1 MYQDQAGSPHTVSD
15 DYPTYFSDHD
25 GVSGS
30 EAVTSAAPEADTS
43 ESTDEWEV
51 IACGQIVGRY
61 CLEDLRGQGGMAEV
75 WRGRRLDDGSL
86 AAVKFLKPEF
96 AADPTERARL
106 DAEMMVAARLSH
118 PNIVHIYDVSD
129 ADAPRP
135 YFITEYLEGSHL
147 ARWLAEEERARGRL
161 DLPRAAPVLR
171 QIADA
176 LDYAHAQG
184 VVHRDIKP
192 GNIFLV
198 APGDSDSKTPKKEN
212 IPSLPPL
219 VKVLDFGIATVRG
232 RDESALQRE
241 GTIVGTPDYIAPEQA
256 TGQEVDARAD
266 QYAFAVLAYRM
277 LTGSLPFPRSPGEE
291 HYSVALR
298 HVQDLP
304 PDPLSLAPDLPP
316 FARNALLRGLSKRPD
331 DRFPSCGA
339 FVDALEGAEGRAST
353 EKQKTGW
360 RRLIPV
366 PRLPLPRPRLP
377 ELVVATDGGGDCR
390 TLSEALTAAPNGA
403 TILVRPGVYRE
414 SIRIVRSVTVRAD
427 GEPGSVTLLWDEP
440 GRPTVYVGATDP
452 GYQVTLQGLNLLNA
466 APRPRGPLHTVEGG
480 DRVALHHSNPG
491 VPAPGQL
498 RVLGGKV
505 EAAYGAA
512 AALAADTEFSD
523 CRLIGEE
530 VGILHREGKLT
541 LRGGDVTSRL
551 GSGMRLTGTP
561 GAVTLDGVRIHD
573 CGGDGITLEALPVA
587 GNVLLRG
594 CVIEDCRF
602 VGLTTELPL
611 GETLPVAPAALIQ
624 VLGGRITGCRVGIE
638 DRQGVVQVR
647 GTVLEGNQSAPAE
660 AA

>member
-1 MYQDQAGSPHTVSD
+1 MVSD

-25 GVSGS
+25 GTSDND
-30 EAVTSAAPEADTS
+30 AVASAAAEEDDPSQA
-43 ESTDEWEV
+43 TDEWEV
-51 IACGQIVGRY
+51 ITCGLLVGRY
-61 CLEDLRGQGGMAEV
+61 RLEDPLGLGGMAEV
-75 WRGRRLDDGSL
+75 WRARRMDDGSL

-96 AADPTERARL
+96 AADLTERARL

-118 PNIVHIYDVSD
+118 PNIVNIYDVSD

-147 ARWLAEEERARGRL
+147 ARWLAEEERMRGRL
-161 DLPRAAPVLR
+161 DLTRAVPILR

-176 LDYAHAQG
+176 LDYAHAHG

-192 GNIFLV
+192 GNVFLV
-198 APGDSDSKTPKKEN
+198 APGDSGIPEADSVPAAYM
-212 IPSLPPL
+212 LPPL
-219 VKVLDFGIATVRG
+219 VKVLDFGIATVHG
-232 RDESALQRE
+232 RDESALRRE

-256 TGQEVDARAD
+256 TGQDVDARAD

-277 LTGSLPFPRSPGEE
+277 LTGSLPFPRSPGED

-298 HVQDLP
+298 HVQDPP
-304 PDPLSLAPDLPP
+304 PDPVSLAPDLPP
-316 FARNALLRGLSKRPD
+316 FARNALCRGLSKKPQ

-339 FVDALEGAEGRAST
+339 FVDALEGAEVRTPA
-353 EKQKTGW
+353 EKEKTGW

-366 PRLPLPRPRLP
+366 PRLPAPRPRLP
-377 ELVVATDGGGDCR
+377 ELVVAADGSGDCR

-403 TILVRPGVYRE
+403 TILVRPGIYRE
-414 SIRIVRSVTVRAD
+414 AVRIVRSVTVRAD

-440 GRPTVYVGATDP
+440 GRPTVYVGATDH
-452 GYQVTLQGLNLLNA
+452 GYQVTLQGMTLMNA
-466 APRPRGPLHTVEGG
+466 APRPRGPLHTVQGG

-491 VPAPGQL
+491 VPAPGLL
-498 RVLGGKV
+498 RVLGGTV

-512 AALAADTEFSD
+512 AALAADTELSD

-530 VGILHREGKLT
+530 VGILHREGRLT
-541 LRGGDVTSRL
+541 FRSGDVTSRL

-561 GAVTLDGVRIHD
+561 GAVTLDGIRIHD
-573 CGGDGITLEALPVA
+573 CGGDGMTLEALPVT

-594 CVIEDCRF
+594 CTIENCRF

-611 GETLPVAPAALIQ
+611 GEASSAASALVQ

-638 DRQGVVQVR
+638 DRQDVVRVR
-647 GTVLEGNQSAPAE
+647 GTVLEGNQPAPIE
-660 AA
+660 AV